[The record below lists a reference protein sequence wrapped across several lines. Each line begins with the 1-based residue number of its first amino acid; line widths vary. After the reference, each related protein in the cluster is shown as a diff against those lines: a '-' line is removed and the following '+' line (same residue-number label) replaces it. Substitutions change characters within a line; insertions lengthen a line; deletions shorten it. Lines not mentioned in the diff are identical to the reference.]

1 MVTDAQV
8 RRYQEKRMTG
18 HSMAAA
24 AVAAGMSQRTGRR
37 WNGRGLPSAG
47 KEPRTYRTRPDP
59 FADVWTTEIEPR
71 LVADGD
77 GRLQAL
83 TLFEWLCERQPNR
96 FRPGQSAHAAA
107 PDARVAGPTWAGA
120 RSLFRADAD
129 PGARSGDGLHRWD
142 RLGRHHRGRAVCAF
156 VVRMGLEL
164 QRMDV
169 CGARAERNVRGARLR
184 AAGRAVDAGAAPTV
198 VRHDNLT
205 AATHEL
211 RRSGGRQLNRRFRAV
226 LDHYGLESSR
236 IQPGQAHENG
246 VVEQRH
252 YRTKTAIEQA
262 LLLRGHRDFP
272 DEASYTRFVR
282 ELLERKQNG
291 PAAARLAEERRHLRS
306 LPPAPVPSYTS
317 FTCQVRRWSTIH
329 VGSRTYSVPAS
340 LIGHTIEA
348 RQHPAI
354 VEVFYRGALIERM
367 PRIRGERDH
376 RIDYRHIIAA
386 LVRKPGAFARYRFR
400 EELFPSLIFRRAYDA
415 LVVMH
420 GERADIEYLRVLH
433 LAATTGEARVATALE
448 HEFADG
454 RRFDYAAVQRAVMP
468 PTPTIPVLHLP
479 VPDLTRYD
487 TLLVGG
493 AR

>member
-18 HSMAAA
+18 QSMAAA
-24 AVAAGMSQRTGRR
+24 AAAAGMSERTARR
-37 WNGRGLPSAG
+37 WAGRGLPSAAV
-47 KEPRTYRTRPDP
+47 EPRAYRTRPDP
-59 FADVWTTEIEPR
+59 FADVWSTQIEPH
-71 LVADGD
+71 LVADGE

-83 TLFEWLCERQPNR
+83 TLFEWLCEQQPNR
-96 FRPGQSAHAAA
+96 FRPGQ
-107 PDARVAGPTWAGA
+107 
-120 RSLFRADAD
+120 
-129 PGARSGDGLHRWD
+129 
-142 RLGRHHRGRAVCAF
+142 
-156 VVRMGLEL
+156 VRTL
-164 QRMDV
+164 QRRVREWRARHGPAPEVFFEQAAVPGREAAMDFTDGTDLAV
-169 CGARAERNVRGARLR
+169 TIAGEPFAHLWFEWVLSFSAWTYVELAASETFEALVSGLQGALWML
-184 AAGRAVDAGAAPTV
+184 GAAPAV

-211 RRSGGRQLNRRFRAV
+211 RRSGGRQLNARFRAV

-272 DEASYTRFVR
+272 DEASYTGFVR
-282 ELLERKQNG
+282 ELLERKHNG
-291 PAAARLAEERRHLRS
+291 PAAARLAEERRYLRS
-306 LPPAPVPSYTS
+306 LPAAPVPSYTS

-329 VGSRTYSVPAS
+329 VGSRTYSVPSS

-415 LVVMH
+415 LVATH

-433 LAATTGEARVATALE
+433 LAATAGEARVATALE
-448 HEFADG
+448 NRLADG
-454 RRFDYAAVQRAVMP
+454 RHFDYAAVQRAVTP

-479 VPDLTRYD
+479 VPDLAHYD
-487 TLLVGG
+487 ALLAGG
-493 AR
+493 VR